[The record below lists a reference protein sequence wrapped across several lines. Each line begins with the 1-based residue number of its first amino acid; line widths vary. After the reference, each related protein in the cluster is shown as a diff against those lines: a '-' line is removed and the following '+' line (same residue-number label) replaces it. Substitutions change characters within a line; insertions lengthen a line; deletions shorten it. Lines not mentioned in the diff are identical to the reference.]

1 MLSDSF
7 FLDSGV
13 SIGVESNLTSEL
25 SRIADQDCS
34 TDLQDF
40 ERTKDFVNSLCHQPP
55 PMLANLTDL
64 SQSCAAFSIVQEL
77 TTEAHAT
84 TSFCRPLRHRI
95 ISHLL
100 FGGP

>member
-13 SIGVESNLTSEL
+13 SIGVESNLANEL
-25 SRIADQDCS
+25 SHLDQNRRRS
-34 TDLQDF
+34 NLQDS
-40 ERTKDFVNSLCHQPP
+40 ERTKDFINSLRHQPP

-64 SQSCAAFSIVQEL
+64 SQSCMALSIVQEL

-84 TSFCRPLRHRI
+84 TSFCRPL
-95 ISHLL
+95 
-100 FGGP
+100 